1 VSDVIPAESKGNSMK
16 LSRSALVVC
25 LLVSVAPVGAHPLC
39 ESVWEFPELVPPE
52 YWVEL
57 EEAMSKR
64 VAGAEGRRQ
73 DLTLIEVEIDPLG
86 ADPNTP
92 WRIFQNVSVRTEPS
106 TRGGSSTVI
115 GTLQNNSQVSAVYYI
130 VQQTDEEWMEI
141 VFNNQT
147 AYFTRTRATRAHPFN
162 VENIAAFGNL
172 PIGTELVNR
181 WWGVP
186 ISYAA
191 DDLAVIPFAYT
202 TQIAGR
208 DYRLRQD
215 ALDAF
220 IAMRTAAVAQ
230 GINLY
235 ALSPYRSGASQTTIY
250 LNNVNNNLAQRSSAP
265 PGHSEHQLGT
275 TVDIASVPGG
285 SFIGKNSPAHVWLMN
300 NGADYGWR
308 QTYTA
313 TNIDETGYIE
323 EPWHWRYFGVA
334 VPQVDAWA
342 IF

>member
-1 VSDVIPAESKGNSMK
+1 
-16 LSRSALVVC
+16 VV
-25 LLVSVAPVGAHPLC
+25 
-39 ESVWEFPELVPPE
+39 
-52 YWVEL
+52 
-57 EEAMSKR
+57 
-64 VAGAEGRRQ
+64 
-73 DLTLIEVEIDPLG
+73 
-86 ADPNTP
+86 
-92 WRIFQNVSVRTEPS
+92 
-106 TRGGSSTVI
+106 
-115 GTLQNNSQVSAVYYI
+115 GTLPNNSQVTGVYYI
-130 VQQTDEEWMEI
+130 VQQTDEEWMQI
-141 VFNNQT
+141 VFNNQIR
-147 AYFTRTRATRAHPFN
+147 YFTRTRATRAHPFN
-162 VENIAAFGNL
+162 VDKIIAFGNL

-186 ISYAA
+186 ISYEA

-220 IAMRTAAVAQ
+220 IAMRTSAAAQ

-275 TVDIASVPGG
+275 TVDFASVPGG
-285 SFIGKNSPAHVWLMN
+285 SFIGKNSAAHVWLMN
-300 NGADYGWR
+300 NGSDYGWR

-323 EPWHWRYFGVA
+323 ESWHWRYFGV
-334 VPQVDAWA
+334 VPTTADVWG
-342 IF
+342 IY